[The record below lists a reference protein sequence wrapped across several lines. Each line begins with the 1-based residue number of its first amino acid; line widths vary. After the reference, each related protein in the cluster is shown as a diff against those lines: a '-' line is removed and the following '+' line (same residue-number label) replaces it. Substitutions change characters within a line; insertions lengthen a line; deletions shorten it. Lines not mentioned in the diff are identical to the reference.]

1 MRIHKLRIQAFGP
14 FAGVEEV
21 DFDELSAGGLFL
33 LDGPT
38 GAGKSSILDA
48 ICYGIYGSLPGN
60 RAGSRQIRSDHAA
73 EGLEPQ
79 IICELTVGD
88 RRFEVTRSPA
98 WMRPSKRG
106 KNGVTE
112 QKASSALRELVKGQ
126 WEALSTRNDE
136 VGQIL
141 GGLLGL
147 DRDQFTKVVMLPQ
160 GGFADFLRAKATA
173 REDLLSNLFDISDY
187 GKIEDEFNL
196 RLTEERKKAAEI
208 EATLSARENG
218 IRQDAT
224 AFLASHELA
233 DPEVAQNQIEPPADL
248 ATEFADYDARIL
260 TMHCARQEGTAKLR
274 LRREQSLKN
283 QKSVDERRRVFARRA
298 ELSGLES
305 EHSEKHPAAVRAGQA
320 LELHGK
326 AAGIRGYEAQVNETK
341 KSLEATV
348 KAWHE
353 SQLKVANGYELRAQA
368 NADDLDVIRSRTAK
382 LNNRLVVLNAALA
395 DETKKEQLQ
404 KDLKDA
410 LEQVNKQ
417 KKIREDAEKTL
428 GQLRAE
434 RDDIAAEPQK
444 LDLVAAAGAKQV
456 ATEELTAAQELVVQ
470 IKLRDKLHKSL
481 TAADIEY
488 AEQSLKLNAAETELI
503 AAQRMQLEQS
513 ALRLA
518 AALED
523 GSPCLVCGSL
533 EHPQPAQSEDDAELI
548 DDERIEALEK
558 VVQTERELQRTKAK
572 IRDVAT
578 TKFEAAAESAKDTDL
593 DTGKARTELAQTK
606 LDAATAKQAET
617 TELAR
622 KLELLRARIEKET
635 AKVAQ
640 AALDHATGTKQVQS
654 LSTQIDELDAKLAQL
669 REGSDLGLPELV
681 KKVRAEFTVFNG
693 AHKALTDHL
702 AAANAAKKA
711 ADTWTQQRDEAGF
724 VNDKEYVVALLS
736 DEKREQYQTLQHEDT
751 VRSSAI
757 ATLKASE
764 DHLRAKDLAAQGIGA
779 PTEEEQST
787 VNENVK
793 AAEELY
799 ESARQDEVLAQTQLE
814 RLRTSVA
821 ALSEYRAESGP
832 VVDAYRRLRDL
843 ADVIRGG
850 GENKYKMTLSTYVL
864 AARLEEV
871 AQAATERL
879 KIMSSERYS
888 LHHDDSTRGNSKSG
902 LGLRVRDSWTGKER
916 DTQTLS
922 GGETFM
928 ASLALALGLADV
940 ISHHSGAVDMQTL
953 FVDEGFGSLDA
964 ETLEQVMEALE
975 SLRAGGRMI
984 GLVSH
989 VSEMKQRITNR
1000 VTVIKT
1006 QHGST
1011 IDMTPEVMLTI

>member
-14 FAGVEEV
+14 FAGVEDV

-73 EGLEPQ
+73 EGIEPQ

-112 QKASSALRELVKGQ
+112 QKAASALRELVKGQ

-173 REDLLSNLFDISDY
+173 REDLLSNLFDTSDY

-196 RLTEERKKAAEI
+196 RLAEERKKAAEI
-208 EATLSARENG
+208 EANLSAREDS

-224 AFLASHELA
+224 AYLSSHETV
-233 DPEVAQNQIEPPADL
+233 DPDAEFEEVAPPADL
-248 ATEFADYDARIL
+248 AAEFADYETRIFA
-260 TMHCARQEGTAKLR
+260 MYSFRQEETSTLR
-274 LRREQSLKN
+274 QRRDQALKN
-283 QKSVDERRRVFARRA
+283 QKSVEERKRVFERRA
-298 ELSGLES
+298 ELSELEA
-305 EHSEKHPAAVRAGQA
+305 EHTKHHTAALRAGTA
-320 LELHGK
+320 LDLHAK
-326 AAGIRGYEAQVNETK
+326 ASGIRGYEAQVKETK

-348 KAWHE
+348 KDWHE
-353 SQLKVANGYELRAQA
+353 SQCGVANSYELQTQA
-368 NADDLDVIRSRTAK
+368 NSDDLEVLRARAAK
-382 LNNRLVVLNAALA
+382 LNTRLVVLKAALA
-395 DETKKEQLQ
+395 DETKQQKLQEELKETQQQVRNQQ
-404 KDLKDA
+404 KIL
-410 LEQVNKQ
+410 
-417 KKIREDAEKTL
+417 EDAEQTL
-428 GQLRAE
+428 VELRIE
-434 RDDIAAEPQK
+434 HEELAADPQK
-444 LDLVAAAGAKQV
+444 LDAVAAAELKQQ
-456 ATEELTAAQELVVQ
+456 ATEELKAAQDLVVQ
-470 IKLRDKLHKSL
+470 IKLREKLQKSL
-481 TAADIEY
+481 TNADIEY
-488 AEQSLKLNAAETELI
+488 AEQSLKLNAAESKLI
-503 AAQRMQLEQS
+503 SAQRLQLEQT

-533 EHPQPAQSEDDAELI
+533 EHPQPAQAEDTAELI
-548 DDERIEALEK
+548 DDEQLEALEK
-558 VVQTERELQRTKAK
+558 VVHAERELQRAKAK

-578 TKFEAAAESAKDTDL
+578 TKFETAAESAKDADL
-593 DTGKARTELAQTK
+593 ASGQSTVQAAQVK
-606 LDAATAKQAET
+606 LDETTAKQAEVT
-617 TELAR
+617 KLVQ
-622 KLELLRARIEKET
+622 KLESLRTGIEKKT

-640 AALDHATGTKQVQS
+640 AALAHATSSKQVES
-654 LSTQIDELDAKLAQL
+654 LSGQIAELDVKLAQL
-669 REGSDLGLPELV
+669 REGSEAGLNELV
-681 KKVRAEFTVFNG
+681 TRVRAEFTIFNR
-693 AHKALTDHL
+693 AYNALSDHL
-702 AAANAAKKA
+702 SAVSNASKA
-711 ADTWTQQRDEAGF
+711 EATWITQRDDAGF
-724 VNDKEYVVALLS
+724 ENDQDYALALLS
-736 DEKREQYQTLQHEDT
+736 EQKREEFQRLQHEDT
-751 VRSSAI
+751 VRASAI
-757 ATLKASE
+757 TTLKASA
-764 DHLRAKDLAAQGIGA
+764 DYLRAKDLTAQGIDA
-779 PTEEEQST
+779 PTAEET
-787 VNENVK
+787 RPVNEHVE
-793 AAEELY
+793 ATEQRY

-814 RLRTSVA
+814 RLRTSVT
-821 ALSEYRAESGP
+821 ALSEYRADSGP
-832 VVDAYRRLRDL
+832 VIDAYRRLRDL

-1000 VTVIKT
+1000 VTVVKT

-1011 IDMTPEVMLTI
+1011 IEMTPEVMLAI